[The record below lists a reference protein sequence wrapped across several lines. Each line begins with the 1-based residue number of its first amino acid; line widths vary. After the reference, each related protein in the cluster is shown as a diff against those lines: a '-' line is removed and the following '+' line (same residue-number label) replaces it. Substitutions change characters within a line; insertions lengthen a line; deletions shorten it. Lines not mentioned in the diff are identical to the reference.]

1 MQLIIKR
8 TLGLFILCLITMSL
22 KAQAMGPDTLISAI
36 KPNDL
41 GTPDSIILNADDF
54 GNMMVP
60 WHGKV
65 ISKFG
70 PRHSRMHTGTDVK
83 LQKGDTVRCAFDGI
97 VDIDKSHYGY
107 GLLVTVNHAHG
118 VTTYYGHLSKILVR
132 KGQSLKAGDVIG
144 LGGQTGRATT
154 THLHFELR
162 VNGKPMNSQQ
172 VFDFENNTFI
182 CKTIVPAKPK
192 NTATAKPSTDVATAN
207 PSLQSSSAVASTDSI
222 THTIKKGDTLYKLA
236 KTYGTSVNNIC
247 SLNGITTRT
256 TLKIGNELK
265 IR

>member
-1 MQLIIKR
+1 MQIFIKR
-8 TLGLFILCLITMSL
+8 ALSLFVICLLTMSL
-22 KAQAMGPDTLISAI
+22 KAQALGPDTLITAI
-36 KPNDL
+36 KANDL
-41 GTPDSIILNADDF
+41 GTPDSIILNANDF

-107 GLLVTVNHAHG
+107 GLLVSVNHAHG
-118 VTTYYGHLSKILVR
+118 VTTYYGHLSRILVK
-132 KGQSLKAGDVIG
+132 KGQTLKAGDVVG

-162 VNGKPMNSQQ
+162 VNGKPTNSQQ
-172 VFDFENNTFI
+172 VFDFENNTFV

-192 NTATAKPSTDVATAN
+192 SNATPKLSADVASVN
-207 PSLQSSSAVASTDSI
+207 PSLQTAASAPTDSV
-222 THTIKKGDTLYKLA
+222 THTIKRGDTLYKLA
-236 KTYGTSVNNIC
+236 KRYGTSVNTIC
-247 SLNGITTRT
+247 SLNGITAHT
-256 TLKIGNELK
+256 TLKVGNELK

>member
-1 MQLIIKR
+1 M
-8 TLGLFILCLITMSL
+8 GL
-22 KAQAMGPDTLISAI
+22 KAQAMGPDTLKSAI
-36 KPNDL
+36 KTTDI
-41 GTPDSIILNADDF
+41 GTPDSIILNASDF
-54 GNMMVP
+54 GNIVVP

-70 PRHSRMHTGTDVK
+70 PRRTRMHTGTDVK
-83 LQKGDTVRCAFDGI
+83 LLKGDTVRCAFDGI
-97 VDIDKSHYGY
+97 VDLAKTYFGY

-118 VTTYYGHLSKILVR
+118 VTTYYGHLSKILV
-132 KGQSLKAGDVIG
+132 KNGQLLKAGDVVG

-162 VNGKPMNSQQ
+162 VNGKPVNPQQ
-172 VFDFENNTFI
+172 VFDFDNNTFV

-192 NTATAKPSTDVATAN
+192 STATQKPSTTVVTAN
-207 PSLQSSSAVASTDSI
+207 ASLHSSSTEPAANSI
-222 THTIKKGDTLYKLA
+222 THTIKKGDTLYNLA

-247 SLNGITTRT
+247 SLNGITPRT